1 MGVQTAAHLQKGL
14 LQGLPH
20 DTPVA
25 VVENA
30 SLPVQRHVCTRL
42 SELST
47 VFALEKI
54 ASPAIIIVGD
64 VLLGLQKLSAAN
76 APAAALGG

>member
-1 MGVQTAAHLQKGL
+1 MGVQTAAHLQQGL
-14 LQGLPH
+14 LQGLPA

-30 SLPVQRHVCTRL
+30 SLPVQRHVSTQL

-64 VLLGLQKLSAAN
+64 VLLGMQNLSTAKV
-76 APAAALGG
+76 PAAALGG